1 MRAFKFL
8 IGLLLAP
15 VAAVTVQSLA
25 GLLADLART
34 PGARSAVAALVAG
47 AMLGA
52 VARAALRHTP
62 RLDILVHEMTHVVWT
77 WLFGGRASRLRVG
90 RSGGSVQVTRDNI
103 WVSLAPYFFP
113 LTTVA
118 LLAVWGSARLVF
130 GNVGAQWIWLTLL
143 GASWGAH
150 TIGVV
155 HLLRVRQPDLEPH
168 GRLCSLTLIVTVN
181 LFGAGLAL
189 AIVGNEGAAGW
200 FFRWVRELTLALR
213 ALLDVWGL
221 G

>member
-1 MRAFKFL
+1 MRALKFV

-15 VAAVTVQSLA
+15 VAAVTAQSLA
-25 GLLADLART
+25 GLIADLART
-34 PGARSAVAALVAG
+34 PGARSAVAALLAG
-47 AMLGA
+47 AILGA
-52 VARAALRHTP
+52 LARAALRHTP
-62 RLDILVHEMTHVVWT
+62 RIEIFVHEMTHVVWT

-90 RSGGSVQVTRDNI
+90 RGGGSVQVTRDNI
-103 WVSLAPYFFP
+103 WVSLAPYFSP

-118 LLAVWGSARLVF
+118 LLAAWGLARLAF
-130 GNVGAQWIWLTLL
+130 GDVGAHWIWLALL

-150 TIGVV
+150 ATSVV
-155 HLLRVRQPDLEPH
+155 HLLRVRQPDIEQH
-168 GRLCSLTLIVTVN
+168 GRVFSLTLIVTVN

-200 FFRWVRELTLALR
+200 CLRWVRDLALAVR
-213 ALLDVWGL
+213 AMLAFSGL